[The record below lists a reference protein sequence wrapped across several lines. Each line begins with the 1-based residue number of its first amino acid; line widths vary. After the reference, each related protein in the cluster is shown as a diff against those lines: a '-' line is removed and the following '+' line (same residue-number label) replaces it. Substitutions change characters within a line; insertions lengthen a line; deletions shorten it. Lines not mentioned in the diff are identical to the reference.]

1 MLFSGV
7 AATCQESS
15 TIANFQLD
23 PPSHFSMSTTG
34 VTLATDLLASDP
46 HFMCTISIRQ
56 LCTSI
61 QNSRLER
68 TARVISLTRFEQQRG
83 FRHQFIVLKIGMMP
97 DDGEAIWLRLDR
109 GPKPENST
117 PRSSVSR
124 FTPCDSATISSSEA
138 QLLRGPRLEMKAEVV
153 FPVDAPTAGDLRELL
168 HILSQESPEYRLW
181 GENCKWFCSVVQEN
195 LTHFYSGELR
205 SGTLSHRD
213 LGKKSRRR
221 IADRFLSV
229 IAPGH

>member
-1 MLFSGV
+1 MP
-7 AATCQESS
+7 ATGA
-15 TIANFQLD
+15 IL
-23 PPSHFSMSTTG
+23 
-34 VTLATDLLASDP
+34 VTDLLTSDP
-46 HFMCTISIRQ
+46 HFMCTISIKQ

-68 TARVISLTRFEQQRG
+68 SARIISLMRFEQLTG
-83 FRHQFIVLKIGMMP
+83 FRHQFLLLKIAMMP
-97 DDGEAIWLRLDR
+97 DGEEAIWLRLDR
-109 GPKPENST
+109 GPKLEDST

-124 FTPCDSATISSSEA
+124 FTPCDSATISSTEA
-138 QLLRGPRLEMKAEVV
+138 QLLHGLHLEMKAEVV
-153 FPVDAPTAGDLRELL
+153 FPVDGPTAGDLRELL
-168 HILSQESPEYRLW
+168 NILSQESPEYRLW
-181 GENCKWFCSVVQEN
+181 GENCKWFCSVVQES

-221 IADRFLSV
+221 IAARFLSV

>member
-1 MLFSGV
+1 MS
-7 AATCQESS
+7 AATR
-15 TIANFQLD
+15 
-23 PPSHFSMSTTG
+23 

-46 HFMCTISIRQ
+46 HFTCTIPIRQ

-61 QNSRLER
+61 QNSRFER
-68 TARVISLTRFEQQRG
+68 SGRVTSLIRFEQPRG
-83 FRHQFIVLKIGMMP
+83 CRHQFLVLKI
-97 DDGEAIWLRLDR
+97 GEAIWLRLDR

-124 FTPCDSATISSSEA
+124 FTPCDSATISSSEE
-138 QLLRGPRLEMKAEVV
+138 QLLRGLRLEMKAEVV
-153 FPVDAPTAGDLRELL
+153 FPVDGPTAGDLRKLL
-168 HILSQESPEYRLW
+168 TILSQESPEYRLW

-221 IADRFLSV
+221 IADRFLNV
-229 IAPGH
+229 VAQGH